1 LASLAAAVAIRAG
14 EPLAPLPEIVVMPFN
29 RLPGTQAT
37 VEDRLAQFGPAVR
50 QRLQQKFAAAGVAW
64 PPRQLAFLAF
74 KDVRRLQVYA
84 RELPGESWQF
94 VKEYRV
100 LGASGT
106 LGPKLLEGD
115 RQVPEGIYKVDS
127 LNPNSLFHL
136 SIRINYPNSFD
147 REVARFD
154 GREKLGGAIMIHGS
168 SVSEGCLAMGDPAA
182 EDLFVLT
189 ALAGEHN
196 VRVLISPTDFRDPDS
211 RIPQFVAPWLQ
222 ELYSALRAELWHFPL
237 RTASVRR

>member
-1 LASLAAAVAIRAG
+1 MASLAAVAIRAG

-29 RLPGTQAT
+29 RLPGPQAT
-37 VEDRLAQFGPAVR
+37 VEDRLAQFAPAVR
-50 QRLQQKFAAAGVAW
+50 QRLHHRFAAAGVAY

-74 KDVRRLQVYA
+74 KDIRRLQMYA
-84 RELPGESWQF
+84 REESGESWRF

-136 SIRINYPNSFD
+136 SIRINYPNAFD
-147 REVARFD
+147 RDVARLD

-182 EDLFVLT
+182 EELFVLT

-196 VRVLISPTDFRDPDS
+196 VRILISPTDFRDPDS
-211 RIPQFVAPWLQ
+211 RVPNFIAPWLQ
-222 ELYSALRAELWHFPL
+222 ELYSALRSELWHFPL
-237 RTASVRR
+237 RGAPVRR

>member
-1 LASLAAAVAIRAG
+1 LASLAAAAAIRAG
-14 EPLAPLPEIVVMPFN
+14 EPLPPLPEIVVMPFN
-29 RLPGTQAT
+29 RLPGSQAT
-37 VEDRLAQFGPAVR
+37 VADRLAQFAPAVR
-50 QRLQQKFAAAGVAW
+50 QRLQHRFAAAGVAY

-74 KDVRRLQVYA
+74 KDIRRLQVYA
-84 RELPGESWQF
+84 RESPGERWQF

-115 RQVPEGIYKVDS
+115 RQVPEGIYRVDS

-147 REVARFD
+147 REVARLD
-154 GREKLGGAIMIHGS
+154 GREKLGSAIMIHGS

-182 EDLFVLT
+182 EELFVLT

-196 VRVLISPTDFRDPDS
+196 VRVLIAPTDFRDPDS
-211 RIPQFVAPWLQ
+211 RVPDFVAPWLQ
-222 ELYSALRAELWHFPL
+222 QLYFGLRDELQHFPV
-237 RTASVRR
+237 RAAPVRR